1 VSSVRNLWILLIV
14 VAMGSASCRKD
25 APPQESPA
33 TEPAATEA
41 PATEPP
47 AAEAP
52 AAEAPATEAPG
63 TPAPAQPVPATEGE
77 GAPTPQ
83 PAPGAG
89 TSATEPVAA
98 DPGRPAAAS
107 PEAAPPEPAT
117 TSTPAP
123 APAPQADRA
132 RPAGAPA
139 APPLPDLRLLLTTTD
154 IEALSAGK
162 GSLRRTSLAGV
173 PPSAHADGLLYEPA
187 KGTAYGVGIQ
197 VFREDNSALAR
208 DRFNGMLASYPSAQ
222 EIAAVAGRTFFAYWD
237 DVMFLGFI
245 QPARNLVI
253 VLSCGRTYCT
263 SDGLYELA
271 RKVSA
276 RSGS

>member
-1 VSSVRNLWILLIV
+1 VSNVRNLWILLA
-14 VAMGSASCRKD
+14 VAAIHAGSCRKD
-25 APPQESPA
+25 VP
-33 TEPAATEA
+33 TE
-41 PATEPP
+41 EPP
-47 AAEAP
+47 MEEAP
-52 AAEAPATEAPG
+52 AAEAPAASPPTAASPATQAPAR
-63 TPAPAQPVPATEGE
+63 PAPAQEDEASTPPA
-77 GAPTPQ
+77 AD
-83 PAPGAG
+83 
-89 TSATEPVAA
+89 PVAA
-98 DPGRPAAAS
+98 V
-107 PEAAPPEPAT
+107 PEPAAP
-117 TSTPAP
+117 STPEASAP
-123 APAPQADRA
+123 EAEPAPEPAPQAERP

-154 IEALSAGK
+154 IESLSAGK
-162 GSLRRTSLAGV
+162 GTLRRTSLAGV

-197 VFREDNSALAR
+197 VFREDNAALAR